1 MQQSDKKHIDWNN
14 KLRGQLLGQGL
25 ARLPHAMLLVGPAGV
40 GKTVFSE
47 QIAAL
52 LLCESIAPGLVA
64 CGECDACRW
73 LDAGNHPDFRR
84 VAPEKDSEGE
94 SGEGESSS
102 EKSAGK
108 RKKRSSGNI
117 RIDQIRELEGFVF
130 VGSHRNG
137 NRVVVV
143 TEAEAMNPPAANALL
158 KILEE
163 PPSNVYFILVST
175 RTKSLLPTIRSRCRV
190 IAFGPPDPAAAADWL
205 RGAGLEK
212 QAKRYL
218 SLAGGAPMR
227 VAQWKEQGQLPPID
241 TLVDSLVDSLVSPPT
256 DPAVLAARWDGL
268 LKGDG
273 MFLTENL
280 VEGVQR
286 WLFDLAQ
293 ERMAG
298 EIRYH
303 TGWPRPKGVQ
313 SLNPK
318 ALLAVWRELNQF
330 RRSARHPLNQLIFLE
345 SLAAHYL
352 RALRPVTP

>member
-1 MQQSDKKHIDWNN
+1 MQYSDNKQIKWHE

-40 GKTVFSE
+40 GKTAFSE

-52 LLCESIAPGLVA
+52 LLCESIAPGLAA

-84 VAPEKDSEGE
+84 VAPDDD
-94 SGEGESSS
+94 GEGEPGGGENSN

-108 RKKRSSGNI
+108 SKKRSSSNI

-137 NRVVVV
+137 NRVVLL
-143 TEAEAMNPPAANALL
+143 TEAEAMNPAAANALL

-163 PPSNVYFILVST
+163 PPSSVYFILVST
-175 RTKSLLPTIRSRCRV
+175 RSKSLLPTIRSRCRV
-190 IAFGPPDPAAAADWL
+190 IPFGPPDAVAAADWL
-205 RGAGLEK
+205 LGAGLEK
-212 QAKRYL
+212 EAKRYL
-218 SLAGGAPMR
+218 NLAGGAPMR
-227 VAQWKEQGQLPPID
+227 VAQWKEQGQLAPID
-241 TLVDSLVDSLVSPPT
+241 ALVDSLISPPS
-256 DPAVLAARWDGL
+256 DPIALAARWESL

-273 MFLTENL
+273 LFRMENL

-298 EIRYH
+298 ELRYH
-303 TGWPRPKGVQ
+303 DGWPRPKGVQ
-313 SLNPK
+313 SLSPK
-318 ALLAVWRELNQF
+318 ALLAAWREIGQF
-330 RRSARHPLNQLIFLE
+330 RRSARHPLNQLLFLE

-352 RALRPVTP
+352 RALRPAAS